1 MGVLLLV
8 ENYLTIN
15 QYGATTIN
23 IRKSIFIGHA
33 KNVTTEE
40 EAIEFIEEIKKKHWD
55 ATHNCSA
62 YVIGEHD
69 EIQKASDDGEPSGTA
84 GKPIL
89 EVIKR
94 NNLKDTV
101 IVVTRYYGGIKL
113 GSGGLI
119 RAYGQAASEAINS
132 AGIVERT
139 LHTII
144 SITIDY
150 TWLGKIE
157 NELNNRNYIIKDI
170 DYLDKV
176 TIYALAKVGAEKQLE
191 QLIVNL
197 TGDQAEITRGSQLYI
212 DKIIPR

>member
-1 MGVLLLV
+1 VLT
-8 ENYLTIN
+8 NYLTIS
-15 QYGATTIN
+15 QYGTITLD
-23 IRKSIFIGHA
+23 IRKSVFIGHI
-33 KNVTTEE
+33 KNVTTEDD
-40 EAIEFIEEIKKKHWD
+40 ATEFIEGIKKKYWD

-62 YVIGEHD
+62 YIIGEND

-101 IVVTRYYGGIKL
+101 IVVTRYFGGIKL

-119 RAYGQAASEAINS
+119 RAYGQTANEVIQST
-132 AGIVERT
+132 GIVERA

-144 SITIDY
+144 SFTVDY

-157 NELNNRNYIIKDI
+157 NELNNRSYIIKDI

-176 TIYALAKVGAEKQLE
+176 TIYALAKVGFEEQLE
-191 QLIVNL
+191 QLIINL
-197 TGDQAEITRGSQLYI
+197 TGGQAAITRGSQLYI
-212 DKIIPR
+212 DTQI

>member
-1 MGVLLLV
+1 MLK
-8 ENYLTIN
+8 NYLTIN
-15 QYGATTIN
+15 KYGTTILD

-33 KNVTTEE
+33 KNVTTEDD
-40 EAIEFIEEIKKKHWD
+40 ATEFIEEIKKKHWD

-62 YVIGEHD
+62 YIIGEHD

-101 IVVTRYYGGIKL
+101 IVVTRYFGGIKL

-119 RAYGQAASEAINS
+119 RAYGQTASEVIQIT
-132 AGIVERT
+132 GIVERV
-139 LHTII
+139 LHT
-144 SITIDY
+144 SIAITLDY

-157 NELNNRNYIIKDI
+157 NELNNRGYIIKDI

-176 TIYALAKVGAEKQLE
+176 TIQALAKVGVEEYLE
-191 QLIVNL
+191 QLIINL
-197 TGDQAEITRGSQLYI
+197 TGGQAVITRGTQLYL
-212 DKIIPR
+212 DKPI